1 MAGTGLDRANSG
13 LVELV
18 AASGLH
24 DRVHL
29 LGYREDLH
37 CLYSG
42 FDIAV
47 SSSRNEG
54 FPNVV
59 GEAMC
64 CGVPCVVTDV
74 GDSAWIVGDTG
85 RVVPSRDSAALAKG
99 ILDLI
104 AAGEAA
110 RKELGARARKRIEEM
125 FSIRSVVERYDGEYL
140 K

>member
-1 MAGTGLDRANSG
+1 
-13 LVELV
+13 
-18 AASGLH
+18 
-24 DRVHL
+24 
-29 LGYREDLH
+29 
-37 CLYSG
+37 
-42 FDIAV
+42 
-47 SSSRNEG
+47 
-54 FPNVV
+54 
-59 GEAMC
+59 MC

-104 AAGEAA
+104 AAGEAT

-125 FSIRSVVERYDGEYL
+125 FSIQSVVERYDAEYL